1 MRQSFETIFR
11 QIDLHSGDRLTIVTD
26 TNSEVEIG
34 RSMAERAL
42 ERGADAV
49 LIHMAGRTVHGEELP
64 AQVAGAIRDSDV
76 AILLTSVSASYAPS
90 VTNAVRSGVRIL
102 SMPGVRA
109 DMFEAGAMTA
119 DYDAVQDLTER
130 WGERF
135 ARGTTVTVTTA
146 AGTSITAD
154 LGGWERAPLLDTGR
168 LARGTGA
175 LTNMPA
181 GEVAICP
188 IEGSARGQVVVDL
201 TVSTTPRPVT
211 DPVYISVADGRITG
225 IDGGD
230 EAKGLSIGLDKHGS
244 SAYSV
249 AEVALGTNRLARHI
263 GVVIED
269 EKALGSGHLGFGHA
283 VGLGG
288 SNISGIHVDGIFS
301 KATMAI
307 DGVPLVIDGEVVE
320 EGVARERLDQFPGAG
335 GIYEKGPAECRSSGG
350 RLEASW
356 KDLHGLTHWA
366 QVGDDEA
373 ARAAAATLEGG
384 DVVSASK
391 GSREARIAE
400 LLTAYCVLKPVD
412 EQKGNI

>member
-1 MRQSFETIFR
+1 MSRSLEAIFR
-11 QIDLHSGDRLTIVTD
+11 QIDLRSGDRLTVVTD
-26 TNSEVEIG
+26 TNSEAEIG
-34 RSMAERAL
+34 RKMADKAL

-64 AQVAGAIRDSDV
+64 AQVAAAIRDSDV
-76 AILLTSVSASYAPS
+76 VILLTSVSASYSPS
-90 VTNAVRSGVRIL
+90 VTAALRSGVRVL

-109 DMFEAGAMTA
+109 DMFDAGAMTA
-119 DYDAVQDLTER
+119 DYDAVQGLTER

-135 ARGTTVTVTTA
+135 ARGTTVAVTTA

-154 LGGWERAPLLDTGR
+154 LGGWKRAPLLDTGR

-201 TVSTTPRPVT
+201 TVSTSRRPVT
-211 DPVYISVADGRITG
+211 DPICIAVADGRITA
-225 IDGGD
+225 IEGGD
-230 EAKGLSIGLDKHGS
+230 EAQGLAKELDKHGS
-244 SAYSV
+244 TAYAV
-249 AEVALGTNRLARHI
+249 AEIALGTNQLARHI

-288 SNISGIHVDGIFS
+288 SNVSGIHVDGIFS
-301 KATMAI
+301 KATVAI
-307 DGVPLVIDGEVVE
+307 DGVHLVTNGEIME
-320 EGVARERLDQFPGAG
+320 EGLERERLDQFPGAG
-335 GIYEKGPAECRSSGG
+335 GTYEVGPAECRVSGG
-350 RLEASW
+350 RLEAIW

-366 QVGDDEA
+366 QVGDQEA
-373 ARAAAATLEGG
+373 ATAAAVALKDG
-384 DVVSASK
+384 DVLSPSG

-400 LLTAYCVLKPVD
+400 LLVAYCVLEPAD
-412 EQKGNI
+412 RRKGSI

>member
-1 MRQSFETIFR
+1 
-11 QIDLHSGDRLTIVTD
+11 LTIVTD
-26 TNSEVEIG
+26 TNSEAEIG
-34 RSMAERAL
+34 RRMAERAL

-64 AQVAGAIRDSDV
+64 AQVGAAIRDSDV

-90 VTNAVRSGVRIL
+90 VTAAVHSGVRVL

-109 DMFEAGAMTA
+109 DMFEVGAMTA
-119 DYDAVQDLTER
+119 DYHAVLNLTER

-135 ARGTTVTVTTA
+135 ARGKAVTVTTG
-146 AGTSITAD
+146 AGTNITAD

-188 IEGSARGQVVVDL
+188 IEGSTRGQVVVDL
-201 TVSTTPRPVT
+201 TVSTSPRPVA
-211 DPVYISVADGRITG
+211 DPICVTVTDGRVTG
-225 IDGGD
+225 INGGD
-230 EAKGLSIGLDKHGS
+230 EAQGLSKALDKHGP

-249 AEVALGTNRLARHI
+249 AEIALGTNPLARHI

-288 SNISGIHVDGIFS
+288 SNVSGIHVDGIFS
-301 KATMAI
+301 KASLAI
-307 DGVPLVIDGEVVE
+307 DGMHLVNNGEIVE
-320 EGVARERLDQFPGAG
+320 EALARERLDQFPGAG
-335 GIYEKGPAECRSSGG
+335 GTYETGPAECRVSSG

-356 KDLHGLTHWA
+356 RDLHGLTHWS
-366 QVGDDEA
+366 QVGDEE
-373 ARAAAATLEGG
+373 AAAAAALKGG
-384 DVVSASK
+384 EVLSPSS

-400 LLTAYCVLKPVD
+400 LLAAYCVLEPAKQRKESV
-412 EQKGNI
+412 